1 MERSTRNSIQIQK
14 EKVVKMKIGI
24 ISTMVFTSPS
34 RGYAGLEEVTAGL
47 SQSLEAMGNEVTLI
61 CAVGS
66 EAVFRERWTNSKVT
80 FFECEQP
87 SFQNPEQGA
96 YDKYRWNL
104 KDFDVVLDHT
114 WQFWAM
120 NSKKENNLKII
131 KVLHGLRPW
140 GSKPPIEKPCLCGV
154 SKFHRDYIKTV
165 YQTDAEYAY
174 NGIDLDMYPL
184 KGEEKEDYLVFL
196 SRMSYYKGAL
206 QFIDLC
212 KKANIKGVL
221 MGSDQ
226 YVEDPNFVM
235 EVMRRCDG
243 KQLQYMGE
251 VSHDL
256 KIHYLKN
263 AKALISPLLPEYSE
277 VFGLNLV
284 EANACGTPVI
294 ATRSGAVPEVV
305 ANNMSGFVTENIPE
319 MLPALKQLDTISPKD
334 CRLNAERFSKEKCA
348 ERYMMLIQKV
358 FNGEEW

>member
-1 MERSTRNSIQIQK
+1 
-14 EKVVKMKIGI
+14 MKIAI

-34 RGYAGLEEVTAGL
+34 RGYAGLEEVTSGL
-47 SQSLEAMGNEVTLI
+47 AQALDAMGNEVTLI
-61 CAVGS
+61 AAIGS
-66 EAVFRERWTNSKVT
+66 DMAFKERWPNSRVNIC
-80 FFECEQP
+80 ECEHP
-87 SFQNPEQGA
+87 SFQNAERAA
-96 YDKYRWNL
+96 YDKYRSIL

-114 WQFWAM
+114 WQFWAVD
-120 NSKKENNLKII
+120 SKKEHKLNII

-140 GSKPPIEKPCLCGV
+140 GSKPPVEKPCLCGV
-154 SKFHRDYIKTV
+154 SKFHREYIKSV

-174 NGIDLDMYPL
+174 NGIDLPL
-184 KGEEKEDYLVFL
+184 YRLKEEKGDFLVYL

-212 KKANIKGVL
+212 NKANIKGIL

-226 YVEDPNFVM
+226 YVEDPSFVM

-256 KIHYLKN
+256 KIHYLQN

-294 ATRSGAVPEVV
+294 ATRSGAVPELI
-305 ANNMSGFVTENIPE
+305 AHNISGFVTQNVPDI
-319 MLPALKQLDTISPKD
+319 LPFIKQLDTIEPKD

-348 ERYMMLIQKV
+348 EGYMALIRKV
-358 FNGEEW
+358 LNGEEW

>member
-1 MERSTRNSIQIQK
+1 
-14 EKVVKMKIGI
+14 MKIGI

-34 RGYAGLEEVTAGL
+34 RGYAGLEEVAGCL
-47 SQSLEAMGNEVTLI
+47 AQSLEAMGNEVTLI
-61 CAVGS
+61 SALGS
-66 EAVFRERWTNSKVT
+66 ESAFKERWPDSQARI
-80 FFECEQP
+80 FECEQP
-87 SFQNPEQGA
+87 SFQNPEQAA
-96 YDKYRWNL
+96 YDKYRSIL
-104 KDFDVVLDHT
+104 TDFNITLDHT

-120 NSKKENNLKII
+120 NSKRENDDLKIV

-140 GSKPPIEKPCLCGV
+140 GSKPPIDKPCLCGV

-165 YQTDAEYAY
+165 YHTDAEYAY
-174 NGIDLDMYPL
+174 NGIDLDLYPL
-184 KGEEKEDYLVFL
+184 KEEKEDYLVFL

-212 KKANIKGVL
+212 KKAGMNGVL
-221 MGSDQ
+221 IGSDR
-226 YVEDPNFVM
+226 YVEDPGFVM

-243 KQLQYMGE
+243 KQIQYMGE

-256 KIHYLKN
+256 KIHYLQS
-263 AKALISPLLPEYSE
+263 AKALVSPLLPEYSE

-305 ANNMSGFVTENIPE
+305 ANGASGFVTENVPN
-319 MLPALKQLDTISPKD
+319 MLPALKNLDAIQPKD

-348 ERYMMLIQKV
+348 ERYTELIEKV
-358 FNGEEW
+358 LNGKSW

>member
-1 MERSTRNSIQIQK
+1 
-14 EKVVKMKIGI
+14 MKIGI

-34 RGYAGLEEVTAGL
+34 RGYAGLEEVVGGL
-47 SQSLEAMGNEVTLI
+47 AQSLEAMGNEVTLI

-66 EAVFRERWTNSKVT
+66 QATFKERWPNSKVNI
-80 FFECEQP
+80 FECEQP
-87 SFQNPEQGA
+87 SFQNPEQPA
-96 YDKYRWNL
+96 YDKYRWIL

-114 WQFWAM
+114 WQFWTM
-120 NSKKENNLKII
+120 NSKAQENLKII

-165 YQTDAEYAY
+165 YQTDADYAY
-174 NGIDLDMYPL
+174 NGIDLSMYPFQ
-184 KGEEKEDYLVFL
+184 EEKEDYLVFL

-212 KKANIKGVL
+212 KKANMKGVL

-243 KQLQYMGE
+243 KQISYMGE

-263 AKALISPLLPEYSE
+263 AKALISPLLEEYSE

-294 ATRSGAVPEVV
+294 ATASGAVPEVIQD
-305 ANNMSGFVTENIPE
+305 MKSGFVTENVPE
-319 MLPALKQLDTISPKD
+319 MLERLNLSAHLLRPKD
-334 CRLNAERFSKEKCA
+334 CRQNAERFSKEKCA
-348 ERYMMLIQKV
+348 ERYMVLIRKV
-358 FNGEEW
+358 LNGEEW

>member
-1 MERSTRNSIQIQK
+1 
-14 EKVVKMKIGI
+14 MKIGI

-34 RGYAGLEEVTAGL
+34 RGYAGLEEVAAGL

-66 EAVFRERWTNSKVT
+66 EAVFRERWPNSKVA

-87 SFQNPEQGA
+87 SFQNPEEDA
-96 YDKYRWNL
+96 YKKYFHILNE
-104 KDFDVVLDHT
+104 FDAVLDHT
-114 WQFWAM
+114 WQFWSM
-120 NSKKENNLKII
+120 KSKQKTLKII

-140 GSKPPIEKPCLCGV
+140 GTKPPIEKPCLCGV

-165 YQTDAEYAY
+165 YQTDADYAY
-174 NGIDLDMYPL
+174 NGIDLNLYPL
-184 KGEEKEDYLVFL
+184 EEEKEDYLVFL

-243 KQLQYMGE
+243 KQIQYMGE

-256 KIHYLKN
+256 KIHYLQS

-294 ATRSGAVPEVV
+294 ATRSGAVPEVINDGV
-305 ANNMSGFVTENIPE
+305 SGFVVENVPQILQHLRKVNGYLGQIDE
-319 MLPALKQLDTISPKD
+319 IQPKS
-334 CRLNAERFSKEKCA
+334 CRLNAEKFSKEKCA

-358 FNGEEW
+358 LNGESW

>member
-1 MERSTRNSIQIQK
+1 
-14 EKVVKMKIGI
+14 MKIGI

-34 RGYAGLEEVTAGL
+34 RGYAGLEEVVSCLAH
-47 SQSLEAMGNEVTLI
+47 SLGAMGNEVTLI

-66 EAVFRERWTNSKVT
+66 QATFKERWPNSKVNV
-80 FFECEQP
+80 FECERP
-87 SFQNPEQGA
+87 SFQNPEQEAYTKYSGA
-96 YDKYRWNL
+96 LNE
-104 KDFDVVLDHT
+104 FDVVLDHT

-120 NSKKENNLKII
+120 NSKKENDLKII

-154 SKFHRDYIKTV
+154 SKFHRDYIKTI

-174 NGIDLDMYPL
+174 NGIDLDMYPFE
-184 KGEEKEDYLVFL
+184 KQKEDYLVFL

-212 KKANIKGVL
+212 KKANMKGIL

-243 KQLQYMGE
+243 KQLQYLGE

-256 KIHYLKN
+256 KIHCLKK
-263 AKALISPLLPEYSE
+263 AKALISSLLPEYSE

-294 ATRSGAVPEVV
+294 ATRSGAVPEVIPHEY
-305 ANNMSGFVTENIPE
+305 SGFVTENVPQMLEWVRELDLILPE
-319 MLPALKQLDTISPKD
+319 N
-334 CRLNAERFSKEKCA
+334 CRENAEEFSKEKCA
-348 ERYMMLIQKV
+348 ERYMELIQKLL
-358 FNGEEW
+358 NGEAW

>member
-1 MERSTRNSIQIQK
+1 
-14 EKVVKMKIGI
+14 MKIGI
-24 ISTMVFTSPS
+24 ISTMVFPSPS
-34 RGYAGLEEVTAGL
+34 RGYAGLEEVAAGL
-47 SQSLEAMGNEVTLI
+47 AQSLGAMGNEVTLI
-61 CAVGS
+61 CTVGS
-66 EAVFRERWTNSKVT
+66 QATFKERWPTSNVKI
-80 FFECEQP
+80 FECEQP
-87 SFQNPEQGA
+87 SFQNPEQNA
-96 YDKYRWNL
+96 YTKYSEIL
-104 KDFDVVLDHT
+104 KEFDVVLDHT

-120 NSKKENNLKII
+120 NSKKENNSLKII

-154 SKFHRDYIKTV
+154 SKFHRDYITTV
-165 YQTDAEYAY
+165 YQTNAEYAY
-174 NGIDLDMYPL
+174 NGIDLDLYPL
-184 KGEEKEDYLVFL
+184 EEKKEDFLVYL

-212 KKANIKGVL
+212 KKANMKGVL

-226 YVEDPNFVM
+226 YIEDPGFVM

-243 KQLQYMGE
+243 KQIQYMGE

-294 ATRSGAVPEVV
+294 ATRSGAVSEVIEDGV
-305 ANNMSGFVTENIPE
+305 SGFVAENVPQI
-319 MLPALKQLDTISPKD
+319 LQHLKKVDGYLGQIDEIQPKS
-334 CRLNAERFSKEKCA
+334 CRLNAEKFSKEKCA
-348 ERYMMLIQKV
+348 EGYMALMRKV
-358 FNGEEW
+358 LNGEEW

>member
-1 MERSTRNSIQIQK
+1 
-14 EKVVKMKIGI
+14 MKIGI

-34 RGYAGLEEVTAGL
+34 RGYAGLEEVAACL
-47 SQSLEAMGNEVTLI
+47 AQSLEAMENEVTLI
-61 CAVGS
+61 GAAGS
-66 EAVFRERWTNSKVT
+66 ESTFKQRWPNSQVKI
-80 FFECEQP
+80 FECEQP
-87 SFQNPEQGA
+87 SFQNPEQA
-96 YDKYRWNL
+96 AHDKYRSIL
-104 KDFDVVLDHT
+104 TDFDVVLDHT

-120 NSKKENNLKII
+120 NSKRENDGLKII

-140 GSKPPIEKPCLCGV
+140 GSKPPIDKPCLCGV

-165 YQTDAEYAY
+165 YNTDAEYAY
-174 NGIDLDMYPL
+174 NGIDLDLYPL
-184 KGEEKEDYLVFL
+184 KEEKEDYLVFL

-212 KKANIKGVL
+212 KKANVKGIL

-226 YVEDPNFVM
+226 YVEDPGFVM

-243 KQLQYMGE
+243 KQIQYMGE

-256 KIHYLKN
+256 KIHYLQS
-263 AKALISPLLPEYSE
+263 AKALVSPLLPEYSE
-277 VFGLNLV
+277 VFGLNLA

-305 ANNMSGFVTENIPE
+305 ADRISGFVTDNVPS
-319 MLPALKQLDTISPKD
+319 MLPALKELDMIQPKD

-348 ERYMMLIQKV
+348 ERYFELMEKV
-358 FNGEEW
+358 LNGKSW

>member
-1 MERSTRNSIQIQK
+1 
-14 EKVVKMKIGI
+14 
-24 ISTMVFTSPS
+24 
-34 RGYAGLEEVTAGL
+34 
-47 SQSLEAMGNEVTLI
+47 MGNEVTLI
-61 CAVGS
+61 SAVGS
-66 EAVFRERWTNSKVT
+66 EAAFKERWPCSQVK

-87 SFQNPEQGA
+87 AFQNPEQAA
-96 YDKYRWNL
+96 YEKYRDVL
-104 KDFDVVLDHT
+104 KTFDVILDHT

-120 NSKKENNLKII
+120 NSKTENDLKII

-140 GSKPPIEKPCLCGV
+140 GSKPPLDKPCLCGV

-174 NGIDLDMYPL
+174 NGIDLDLYPL
-184 KGEEKEDYLVFL
+184 KEENEDYLVYL

-212 KKANIKGVL
+212 KKANMKGIL
-221 MGSDQ
+221 MGSDR
-226 YVEDPNFVM
+226 YVEDPGFVM

-243 KQLQYMGE
+243 KQIQYMGE

-256 KIHYLKN
+256 KIHYLQS

-277 VFGLNLV
+277 VFGLNLA

-294 ATRSGAVPEVV
+294 ATRSGAVPEVI
-305 ANNMSGFVTENIPE
+305 ADGISGFVTQNVPD
-319 MLPALKQLDTISPKD
+319 MMAALERLDVIKPKD

-348 ERYMMLIQKV
+348 ERYMELIQKV
-358 FNGEEW
+358 LNGKSW

>member
-1 MERSTRNSIQIQK
+1 
-14 EKVVKMKIGI
+14 MKIGI

-34 RGYAGLEEVTAGL
+34 KGYAGLEEVVACL
-47 SQSLEAMGNEVTLI
+47 AQSLEAMGNEVTLI
-61 CAVGS
+61 AAVGS
-66 EAVFRERWTNSKVT
+66 QATFKERWPNSNVKI
-80 FFECEQP
+80 FECEQP
-87 SFQNPEQGA
+87 SFQNPEQEA
-96 YDKYRWNL
+96 YTKYRDIL
-104 KDFDVVLDHT
+104 SEFDVVFDHT
-114 WQFWAM
+114 WQFWAI
-120 NSKKENNLKII
+120 NSLQQNPSLKLV

-140 GSKPPIEKPCLCGV
+140 GNKPPLEKPCLCGV
-154 SKFHRDYIKTV
+154 SRFHRDYIKTI

-174 NGIDLDMYPL
+174 NGIDLDMYPFE
-184 KGEEKEDYLVFL
+184 KEKEDYLVFL

-212 KKANIKGVL
+212 RRANMKGVL

-256 KIHYLKN
+256 KVHYLKK
-263 AKALISPLLPEYSE
+263 AKALVSPLLPEYSE

-284 EANACGTPVI
+284 EANACGTPVM
-294 ATRSGAVPEVV
+294 ATRSGAVPEVIL
-305 ANNMSGFVTENIPE
+305 NFKSGFVTENVPE
-319 MLPALKQLDTISPKD
+319 MFDRLKIIDRIDPRD

-348 ERYMMLIQKV
+348 DSYMKLIRKV
-358 FNGEEW
+358 LNGEAW

>member
-1 MERSTRNSIQIQK
+1 
-14 EKVVKMKIGI
+14 
-24 ISTMVFTSPS
+24 MVFSSPS
-34 RGYAGLEEVTAGL
+34 RGYAGLEEVAACL
-47 SQSLEAMGNEVTLI
+47 AQSVEAMRNDVTLI

-66 EAVFRERWTNSKVT
+66 QATFKDRWPNSNVKI
-80 FFECEQP
+80 FECEQP
-87 SFQNPEQGA
+87 SFQNPEQDA
-96 YDKYRWNL
+96 YTKYRDIL
-104 KDFDVVLDHT
+104 SEFDVILDHT
-114 WQFWAM
+114 WQFWTI
-120 NSKKENNLKII
+120 NSLKQNPSLKLI

-154 SKFHRDYIKTV
+154 SKFHRDYIKTI

-174 NGIDLDMYPL
+174 NGIDLDMYPF
-184 KGEEKEDYLVFL
+184 EKEKEEYLVFL

-212 KKANIKGVL
+212 KKANMKGVL

-256 KIHYLKN
+256 KIHYLQK
-263 AKALISPLLPEYSE
+263 ASALISPLLPEYSE

-294 ATRSGAVPEVV
+294 ATRSGAVPEVI
-305 ANNMSGFVTENIPE
+305 NHLKSGFVTENVPE
-319 MLPALKQLDTISPKD
+319 ILERLELLDWIKPEE
-334 CRLNAERFSKEKCA
+334 CRQNAEKFSKEKCA
-348 ERYMMLIQKV
+348 ERYMELARKV
-358 FNGEEW
+358 LNGESW

>member
-1 MERSTRNSIQIQK
+1 
-14 EKVVKMKIGI
+14 MKIGI

-34 RGYAGLEEVTAGL
+34 KGYAGLEEVVACL
-47 SQSLEAMGNEVTLI
+47 AQSLEAIGNEVTLI
-61 CAVGS
+61 AAVGS
-66 EAVFRERWTNSKVT
+66 QATFKDRWPNSNVKI
-80 FFECEQP
+80 FECQQP
-87 SFQNPEQGA
+87 SFQNPEQEA
-96 YDKYRWNL
+96 YMKYWHLLNG
-104 KDFDVVLDHT
+104 FDVVLDHT
-114 WQFWAM
+114 WQFCAI
-120 NSKKENNLKII
+120 NFLKENPSLKLI

-140 GSKPPIEKPCLCGV
+140 GSRPQLEKPCLCGV
-154 SKFHRDYIKTV
+154 SKFHRDYIKTI

-174 NGIDLDMYPL
+174 NGIDLDMYPFE
-184 KGEEKEDYLVFL
+184 KEKEDYLMFL

-212 KKANIKGVL
+212 KKANMKGVL

-256 KIHYLKN
+256 KIHFLKK

-305 ANNMSGFVTENIPE
+305 QDYMSGFVTENVPE
-319 MLPALKQLDTISPKD
+319 MLEYLKELDSIRPEGCRENAKD
-334 CRLNAERFSKEKCA
+334 FSKEKCA
-348 ERYMMLIQKV
+348 ERYLELAQKV
-358 FNGEEW
+358 LNGESW